1 MLENLYLQARL
12 PDLVMK
18 RLLLPLLAALALPL
32 AVEAKPVYLECKFFK
47 EKTNDIPD
55 EMEITLFENQGK
67 VSIVGSV
74 GGSTQPAVFN
84 PKLVEF
90 GPYTLDRTTGVARR
104 VVIVGGQVLLDE
116 KGKCTKAKEKKT
128 LF

>member
-1 MLENLYLQARL
+1 
-12 PDLVMK
+12 MK
-18 RLLLPLLAALALPL
+18 CLLLPLIASLALPL

-47 EKTNDIPD
+47 EKTNDITT
-55 EMEITLFENQGK
+55 EMEITLFENQRK
-67 VSIVGSV
+67 VSMVGSV
-74 GGSTQPAVFN
+74 GGSTVPAVFS

-104 VVIVGGQVLLDE
+104 VVIMGGQVLLDE
-116 KGKCTKAKEKKT
+116 KGKCIKAEKKKT